1 VTPELAVAIAIIAPV
16 MTVAATAYRL
26 GSKLNG
32 LQSCLENMR
41 KELDILRGENFQL
54 SAEIKAL
61 RDLLTVIVTKER

>member
-26 GSKLNG
+26 GGKLNG

-41 KELDILRGENFQL
+41 KELDILRVENFQL

>member
-1 VTPELAVAIAIIAPV
+1 MTPELAVAIAIIAPV

-26 GSKLNG
+26 GGKLNG